1 VSPPASLLSRKSMK
15 SMKLTSRMVTSVS
28 TTAVHRP
35 RGPTRSSKCEGC
47 GGERGG
53 GEAEGGGVTAGRQ
66 MCRGSVS
73 NRATN

>member
-1 VSPPASLLSRKSMK
+1 VSPPLSLLSKNSMK

-47 GGERGG
+47 RNGKS
-53 GEAEGGGVTAGRQ
+53 EGDRRRESSCGVSSRTGWFGQ
-66 MCRGSVS
+66 ESI
-73 NRATN
+73 